1 MNRRFRAWSLGAA
14 VAASVFA
21 ALLQAGCGSGES
33 SLQPQATTC
42 SVTGNVTRFGAGDN
56 RLRVRFRRVGTA
68 TGEFVG
74 PVDEAGGY
82 RLELPAGDYVAA
94 AEVGYSS
101 YWRGPD
107 GAIVSHSGEADTLRL
122 SAATPSTRVDFRF
135 GSLHLAGEVP
145 AGLAAYRMNVTYY
158 RRTEWAPDG
167 SDIRYDEADVSD
179 GLVDFDSGP
188 LPPGD
193 YRVRLVWEGPGSRYG
208 EQYWLPGTALIDSA
222 AWYRAGA
229 DSLGEVPVSF
239 PGPVA
244 RLEGRITGAWQA
256 MQVTVPRLMAYD
268 LDGNPVAGPYRPL
281 PDGSFSFE
289 FHRPV
294 PVRIEAA
301 DRSISYWV
309 GGPREENATV
319 FPLVPGETISGAD
332 AVIPGAVIRV
342 VAGSPGL
349 DHHSVTLEFMDPVDQ
364 SLVMRI
370 YSSYDEQ
377 VVLTCMLPGQYLLHA
392 KSGSFGSSPA
402 RPQWYDRAATP
413 ESATLVSVPDGGGVV
428 HLDVRMERGG
438 TISGMAT
445 VATDSSGWGMIVVTG
460 ADNDIV
466 LGRTYGYGTATKEFL
481 LQGLEDGSYKLGYLP
496 ASVSSPRTGEPAPA
510 GIVWYPHATE
520 WAAATPIVIGNG
532 GDVTGIVIDVP

>member
-1 MNRRFRAWSLGAA
+1 
-14 VAASVFA
+14 
-21 ALLQAGCGSGES
+21 
-33 SLQPQATTC
+33 
-42 SVTGNVTRFGAGDN
+42 
-56 RLRVRFRRVGTA
+56 
-68 TGEFVG
+68 
-74 PVDEAGGY
+74 
-82 RLELPAGDYVAA
+82 
-94 AEVGYSS
+94 
-101 YWRGPD
+101 
-107 GAIVSHSGEADTLRL
+107 
-122 SAATPSTRVDFRF
+122 
-135 GSLHLAGEVP
+135 
-145 AGLAAYRMNVTYY
+145 
-158 RRTEWAPDG
+158 
-167 SDIRYDEADVSD
+167 
-179 GLVDFDSGP
+179 
-188 LPPGD
+188 
-193 YRVRLVWEGPGSRYG
+193 
-208 EQYWLPGTALIDSA
+208 
-222 AWYRAGA
+222 
-229 DSLGEVPVSF
+229 
-239 PGPVA
+239 
-244 RLEGRITGAWQA
+244 
-256 MQVTVPRLMAYD
+256 
-268 LDGNPVAGPYRPL
+268 
-281 PDGSFSFE
+281 
-289 FHRPV
+289 
-294 PVRIEAA
+294 
-301 DRSISYWV
+301 
-309 GGPREENATV
+309 
-319 FPLVPGETISGAD
+319 
-332 AVIPGAVIRV
+332 
-342 VAGSPGL
+342 
-349 DHHSVTLEFMDPVDQ
+349 MDPVDQ